1 VTTPPRILHVDADA
15 FFAAV
20 ARLVDPEG
28 AGKAKL
34 LIVGGT
40 KESRGV
46 VCSASWEARQYG
58 VRSAMSIARAAKLCP
73 DAMFVPVPGKAC
85 GIKSKEIRA
94 VLQKFT
100 PVVEGASVDEWYLD
114 MAGTE
119 AVYKHEPLRETAHR
133 IRATVKRETGM
144 SISIGGG
151 TNKLVAKMAVERAK
165 PKPGTTGD
173 GVHIVPP
180 GAEADFLR
188 TFNLADIPMCGPKF
202 QAKLAALGMITVPDF
217 LEHDIVALR
226 RMLGTNAAEWLWD
239 RAHGIGGSEVEGHGD
254 QKSMSRDETFPV
266 DLTKDE
272 DIERELLGLVTK
284 AAYDLRQ
291 SGFTARTIT
300 VKLRDKD
307 FKTRSA
313 RRTLPKPVVSDRI
326 IMETA
331 KELLKKLRG
340 ARRVPARLI
349 GVALSSLTE
358 DVDADQLNFFQADDK
373 RLQTDRDVAIART
386 VDKVRKKFGRD
397 GIVPGSLAER
407 RTLGVGR
414 RHERGK

>member
-1 VTTPPRILHVDADA
+1 MPPPRILHVDADA
-15 FFAAV
+15 FFASV

-34 LIVGGT
+34 LIVGGSRG
-40 KESRGV
+40 SRGV
-46 VCSASWEARQYG
+46 VCSASWEARQFG
-58 VRSAMSIARAAKLCP
+58 VRSAMSIARAEKLCP
-73 DAMFVPVPGKAC
+73 QAMFVPVPGKAC

-94 VLQKFT
+94 VLQNFT

-119 AVYKHEPLRETAHR
+119 AVYHNEPLRDTAHR
-133 IRATVKRETGM
+133 IRTAVRTETGM

-173 GVHIVPP
+173 GVHIVLP
-180 GAEADFLR
+180 GDEATFLR
-188 TFNLADIPMCGPKF
+188 TFNLADIPMVGPKF
-202 QAKLAALGMITVPDF
+202 QAKLTALGMVTVPD
-217 LEHDIVALR
+217 LLKHDIVSLR
-226 RMLGTNAAEWLWD
+226 RMLGTNPADWLWD
-239 RAHGIGGSEVEGHGD
+239 RAHGIAGAVVEGHGE
-254 QKSMSRDETFPV
+254 QKSMSRDETFSV
-266 DLTKDE
+266 DLSRDE

-284 AAYDLRQ
+284 AAWDLRQ
-291 SGFTARTIT
+291 SGLTTRTIT
-300 VKLRDKD
+300 VKLRDRD

-313 RRTLPKPVVSDRI
+313 RRTLAKSVVSDRV

-349 GVALSSLTE
+349 GVALSSLSE
-358 DVDADQLNFFQADDK
+358 DPRADQLHLFESDDQ
-373 RLQTDRDVAIART
+373 RLETDRDLAIART
-386 VDKVRKKFGRD
+386 VDKVRKKFGAK
-397 GIVPGSLAER
+397 GIVPGSLVEADNR
-407 RTLGVGR
+407 R
-414 RHERGK
+414 

>member
-1 VTTPPRILHVDADA
+1 MKPSLPPRILHVDADA

-40 KESRGV
+40 RESRGV

-73 DAMFVPVPGKAC
+73 EAMFVPVPGKAC
-85 GIKSKEIRA
+85 SIKNKEIRA
-94 VLQKFT
+94 VLQQFT
-100 PVVEGASVDEWYLD
+100 PVVEGASIDEWYLD
-114 MAGTE
+114 MGGTE
-119 AVYKHEPLRETAHR
+119 AVYHNEPLRDTAHR
-133 IRATVKRETGM
+133 IRTAVKRETGM

-151 TNKLVAKMAVERAK
+151 TNRLVAKMAVERAK

-180 GAEADFLR
+180 GSEAEFLS
-188 TFNLADIPMCGPKF
+188 TFNLADIPMVGPKF
-202 QAKLAALGMITVPDF
+202 QAKLAALGMVTVPDV
-217 LEHDIVALR
+217 LGHELLTLR
-226 RMLGTNAAEWLWD
+226 SLLGTNAANWLWD
-239 RAHGIGGSEVEGHGD
+239 RAHGIGSREVEGHGE

-266 DLTKDE
+266 DLSKDE
-272 DIERELLGLVTK
+272 DLERELLSLVTK

-291 SGFTARTIT
+291 GGFTARTVT
-300 VKLRDKD
+300 VKLRDRD

-313 RRTLPKPVVSDRI
+313 RRTFDRPVVADRV

-331 KELLKKLRG
+331 KELLKKLRR

-349 GVALSSLTE
+349 GVALSSLAE
-358 DVDADQLNFFQADDK
+358 DVDADQLNLFKADDQ

-386 VDKVRKKFGRD
+386 VDKVRKKFGTK
-397 GIVPGSLAER
+397 GIVPGALAGDRTFR
-407 RTLGVGR
+407 RR
-414 RHERGK
+414 AD

>member
-1 VTTPPRILHVDADA
+1 
-15 FFAAV
+15 
-20 ARLVDPEG
+20 
-28 AGKAKL
+28 
-34 LIVGGT
+34 
-40 KESRGV
+40 
-46 VCSASWEARQYG
+46 
-58 VRSAMSIARAAKLCP
+58 
-73 DAMFVPVPGKAC
+73 MFVPVPGKAC

-119 AVYKHEPLRETAHR
+119 AVYRNEALRDTAHR
-133 IRATVKRETGM
+133 IRSAVKNETGM

-173 GVHIVPP
+173 GVHIVTP
-180 GAEADFLR
+180 GAEAEFLR
-188 TFNLADIPMCGPKF
+188 TFNLADIPMVGPKF
-202 QAKLAALGMITVPDF
+202 QAKLVALGMVTVPD
-217 LEHDIVALR
+217 LLKYDIIALR

-239 RAHGIGGSEVEGHGD
+239 RAHGIAGSVVEGHGD
-254 QKSMSRDETFPV
+254 QKSMSRDETFPI
-266 DLTKDE
+266 DLSTDE
-272 DIERELLGLVTK
+272 DLERELLGLVTK
-284 AAYDLRQ
+284 AAWDLRQ

-300 VKLRDKD
+300 VKLRDRD

-313 RRTLPKPVVSDRI
+313 RRTLEKPVVADRV

-331 KELLKKLRG
+331 KELLQKLRR

-349 GVALSSLTE
+349 GVALSSLAE
-358 DVDADQLNFFQADDK
+358 DVDADQLNLFQADDQ

-386 VDKVRKKFGRD
+386 VDKVRKKFGSK
-397 GIVPGSLAER
+397 GIVPGALAEA
-407 RTLGVGR
+407 GR
-414 RHERGK
+414 GSRDSGRELRKRDTR

>member
-1 VTTPPRILHVDADA
+1 MTPPPRILHVDADA

-34 LIVGGT
+34 LIVGGSRG
-40 KESRGV
+40 SRGV

-58 VRSAMSIARAAKLCP
+58 VRSAMSIARAEKLCP
-73 DAMFVPVPGKAC
+73 GAMFVPVPGRMC

-119 AVYKHEPLRETAHR
+119 AIYHNEPLRDTAHR
-133 IRATVKRETGM
+133 IRSTVKDETGM
-144 SISIGGG
+144 SISLGGG

-180 GAEADFLR
+180 GAEAEFLR
-188 TFNLADIPMCGPKF
+188 TFNLADIPMVGPKF
-202 QAKLAALGMITVPDF
+202 QVRLAALGMVTVPDF
-217 LEHDIVALR
+217 LRNDLESLR
-226 RMLGTNAAEWLWD
+226 RMLGVNPAEWLWD
-239 RAHGIGGSEVEGHGD
+239 RAQGIAGSVVEGHGD
-254 QKSMSRDETFPV
+254 QKSMSRDETFSV
-266 DLTKDE
+266 DLSQDE
-272 DIERELLGLVTK
+272 DIERELLRLVTK

-291 SGFTARTIT
+291 GGFTARTIT
-300 VKLRDKD
+300 VKLRDRD

-313 RRTLPKPVVSDRI
+313 RRTLTKPVLADRV

-331 KELLKKLRG
+331 KELLRKLRK

-349 GVALSSLTE
+349 GVALSSLSE
-358 DVDADQLNFFQADDK
+358 DPRADQLNLFQSDEP
-373 RLQTDRDVAIART
+373 RLETERDLAIART
-386 VDKVRKKFGRD
+386 VDRVRKKFGAK
-397 GIVPGSLAER
+397 GIVPGALVKE
-407 RTLGVGR
+407 TGR
-414 RHERGK
+414 RA